1 MCFLRHMFPLRKCIP
16 YGRSY
21 FDLISWVD
29 QREFDKQAPVCP
41 GSLGWFPGEVGGQHH
56 WGCTFGFPRGLQ
68 QEAEGSLVNRFINE
82 RGLGE

>member
-1 MCFLRHMFPLRKCIP
+1 MFPLRKCIP

-41 GSLGWFPGEVGGQHH
+41 GSFQGRWGGRHH
-56 WGCTFGFPRGLQ
+56 GGVHLWVSQR
-68 QEAEGSLVNRFINE
+68 AAAGSQRESREQVHQ
-82 RGLGE
+82 